1 MYLIFLDGKNG
12 MTQARLSMVVE
23 VAQGIKGFFDAFV
36 GTKLLYKSEQVK
48 KLMIILIDE
57 ELNFTKKFPFPP
69 SRMYA
74 NNMLYLNRFNFKM

>member
-1 MYLIFLDGKNG
+1 

-48 KLMIILIDE
+48 KLMIILTDE
-57 ELNFTKKFPFPP
+57 GFDKILQRSSP
-69 SRMYA
+69 SPLPEWTQTICYILTGSISRCNVERY
-74 NNMLYLNRFNFKM
+74 FG